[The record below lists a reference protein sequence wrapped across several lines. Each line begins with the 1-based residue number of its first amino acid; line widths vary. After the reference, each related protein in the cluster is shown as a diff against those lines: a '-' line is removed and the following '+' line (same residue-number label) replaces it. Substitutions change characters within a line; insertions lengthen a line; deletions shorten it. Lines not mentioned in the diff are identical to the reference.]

1 MKRLQCTERMIC
13 IALCLA
19 FVLMMLLPQSAFANA
34 PVPEPGE
41 PYTGGG
47 TVVEM
52 IVFMA
57 LLGAASLI
65 TIVLELLIAL
75 IFRLKPV
82 WWVIPVNLVSNLVF
96 NLLLIVFCYIME
108 MNYIGYVLVG
118 EIIVI
123 ILEYLI
129 YTQIYQNT
137 GRKRLLAYSVVANTI
152 SAVLPLF
159 AAVMVLE

>member
-1 MKRLQCTERMIC
+1 MKKHRYFERMIC
-13 IALCLA
+13 VTLCLA
-19 FVLMMLLPQSAFANA
+19 FVLMLLLKQSAFANA
-34 PVPEPGE
+34 PVPEPDE

-47 TVVEM
+47 TIVEM
-52 IVFMA
+52 IIFMV

-65 TIVLELLIAL
+65 TIVLELVIAF

-108 MNYIGYVLVG
+108 MSYIGYILVG

-123 ILEYLI
+123 LLEYLI
-129 YTQIYQNT
+129 YTRIYQT
-137 GRKRLLAYSVVANTI
+137 TSRKRLLIYSVAANTV

-159 AAVMVLE
+159 AAVMVLG

>member
-1 MKRLQCTERMIC
+1 MKRLRFTERMNC

-19 FVLMMLLPQSAFANA
+19 FALVLLLPQSALANA
-34 PVPEPGE
+34 PVPEPGTTN
-41 PYTGGG
+41 TGGG

-108 MNYIGYVLVG
+108 MSYIGYILVG

-123 ILEYLI
+123 LLEYLI
-129 YTQIYQNT
+129 YTRIYQT
-137 GRKRLLAYSVVANTI
+137 TSRKRLLIYSVAANTV